1 MMHNTHNVSYQTFA
15 GVRSNVDNVFMVVCV
30 IVTCDISML
39 IYWNY
44 SHSLASM
51 HPPPPGDMCLMT
63 RIFNTSR
70 VTGTNMIFF
79 TSFFITALLF
89 SPCLRLY
96 WQYVDTWYE

>member
-1 MMHNTHNVSYQTFA
+1 MFPVSYQTFA
-15 GVRSNVDNVFMVVCV
+15 RVRSNVDNVFMVVRV

-39 IYWNY
+39 IY
-44 SHSLASM
+44 SLFTFTGIY
-51 HPPPPGDMCLMT
+51 PPPPGDMCLMT

>member
-15 GVRSNVDNVFMVVCV
+15 GVRSNVDNVFMVVRV
-30 IVTCDISML
+30 IVTCDISINL
-39 IYWNY
+39 LRLFTGIY
-44 SHSLASM
+44 
-51 HPPPPGDMCLMT
+51 PPPPGDMCLMT

-89 SPCLRLY
+89 SPC
-96 WQYVDTWYE
+96 

>member
-1 MMHNTHNVSYQTFA
+1 
-15 GVRSNVDNVFMVVCV
+15 
-30 IVTCDISML
+30 
-39 IYWNY
+39 
-44 SHSLASM
+44 
-51 HPPPPGDMCLMT
+51 MCLMT